1 MYLIKGINYS
11 LEIHQFPNMLNF
23 NENICL
29 KPRQG
34 LETFEVK
41 VELSFQE
48 IVGFFYNVSMLTHF
62 IVRSL
67 HACPKSWQMYMV

>member
-1 MYLIKGINYS
+1 MK
-11 LEIHQFPNMLNF
+11 IHQLQNMLNF

-29 KPRQG
+29 KPRQV

-41 VELSFQE
+41 IELSFQE
-48 IVGFFYNVSMLTHF
+48 IAGFFYNVSMLTHF

-67 HACPKSWQMYMV
+67 HILPLLHAPSPGR